1 MKFPRK
7 TQKKLLLAAIGSL
20 VLAFAINYPKTGSLN
35 FMAIIIFIAVF
46 YILYLVLFGYNNPE
60 AKG

>member
-1 MKFPRK
+1 MKLPRK

-20 VLAFAINYPKTGSLN
+20 VLAFAKRIPEFSPISLTE
-35 FMAIIIFIAVF
+35 IIIGFIVF
-46 YILYLVLFGYNNPE
+46 YLLLWGYDNPE